1 MIHLSQHIRDV
12 MPTAQEVMA
21 HMLFCFLLWGFL
33 LLLLV
38 ECLP

>member
-1 MIHLSQHIRDV
+1 MIRLSQRIRNV

-21 HMLFCFLLWGFL
+21 HMLFCCVLWGFVG
-33 LLLLV
+33 LLLV